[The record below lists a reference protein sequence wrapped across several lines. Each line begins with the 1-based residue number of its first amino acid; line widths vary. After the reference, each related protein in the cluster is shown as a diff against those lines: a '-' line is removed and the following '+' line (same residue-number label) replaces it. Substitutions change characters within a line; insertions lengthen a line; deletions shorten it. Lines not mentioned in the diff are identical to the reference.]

1 MKKIF
6 VSYTLKDKNISKI
19 FLEEIQKY
27 ILKQGLDCYV
37 DLLDNEYN
45 EEGFQDKLVSV
56 LKECDSFLVIDTF
69 NYLNSKWT
77 KMELKVAESLN
88 LNIIRVKI
96 DVLKDMVEKNL
107 NIKQFLDLHVS
118 NQ

>member
-6 VSYTLKDKNISKI
+6 ISYTLKDKNISKN
-19 FLEEIQKY
+19 FLEEFQRY
-27 ILKQGLDCYV
+27 ILKQGMDCYV

-45 EEGFQDKLVSV
+45 EDGFQEKLVSV
-56 LKECDSFLVIDTF
+56 LKEWDLFLVIDTL

-88 LNIIRVKI
+88 LRIISIKI
-96 DVLKDMVEKNL
+96 DSLKELVKKEVDFSQIL
-107 NIKQFLDLHVS
+107 NS
-118 NQ
+118 YG